1 MGVNAI
7 GAAWMQTQSITS
19 SQWQRV
25 DWTSM
30 TTLWQ
35 LVANVTLVSKI
46 SCRMNSYWKNYAGVL
61 FFRTLIPPNLP
72 PEV

>member
-25 DWTSM
+25 DWISM
-30 TTLWQ
+30 TILWQ
-35 LVANVTLVSKI
+35 LVGNAISVSVTSY
-46 SCRMNSYWKNYAGVL
+46 RMSSSWN
-61 FFRTLIPPNLP
+61 
-72 PEV
+72 E

>member
-19 SQWQRV
+19 SQLQRV

-30 TTLWQ
+30 TILWQ
-35 LVANVTLVSKI
+35 LVGNAILASVIN
-46 SCRMNSYWKNYAGVL
+46 CRMSSSWRK
-61 FFRTLIPPNLP
+61 
-72 PEV
+72 

>member
-25 DWTSM
+25 DSTLM
-30 TTLWQ
+30 TILWQ
-35 LVANVTLVSKI
+35 LVGNAISASVT
-46 SCRMNSYWKNYAGVL
+46 SYLMSSLWRK
-61 FFRTLIPPNLP
+61 
-72 PEV
+72 